1 MRRRVRLGIGA
12 AALALAG
19 MALGGCGLPRGV
31 DGDLTNGWAAFPA
44 GQVRVPAAGDCYDHL
59 YDTAPVD
66 CATVHEREVV
76 FAGTFTGAAATRG
89 RPPLADG
96 PDAQAAWQ
104 RCAAPA
110 ADYLAGD
117 WHDGLLILELVL
129 PSAGVWSVGAR
140 WFRCDVADVLEPWD
154 TRLQSRTGS
163 LRGVLK
169 TADLRLTCLDATKLD
184 SGWVGDHPA
193 PCTQPH
199 RDEYVGFFNAPNVA
213 YLDPDAPV
221 DPKTDRNPAAAYAES
236 QCWPKVEALVGTR
249 NVSAKIG
256 WRYAGFDKVHWGFGD
271 RSGRCFAGP
280 LADVEWTGS
289 LKGLG
294 SRDPKV

>member
-44 GQVRVPAAGDCYDHL
+44 GQVRVPAAGDCYDNL
-59 YDTAPVD
+59 YDTAAVD
-66 CATVHEREVV
+66 CAQSHVLEAVYV
-76 FAGTFTGAAATRG
+76 GTFTGTPAGRG

-110 ADYLAGD
+110 AAYLGGD
-117 WHDGLLILELVL
+117 WHDGMLVLSLVL
-129 PSAGVWSVGAR
+129 PRSGAWTAGAR
-140 WFRCDVADVLEPWD
+140 WFRCDVAVVVKPWEVVD
-154 TRLQSRTGS
+154 HQRRQGS
-163 LRGVLK
+163 LRGALAAGDQRLGCIEW
-169 TADLRLTCLDATKLD
+169 TADGEDYH
-184 SGWVGDHPA
+184 VV
-193 PCTQPH
+193 PCTAPH
-199 RDEYVGFFNAPNVA
+199 RKEYVGFVSAPLGPF
-213 YLDPDAPV
+213 LDPAVPD
-221 DPKTDRNPAAAYAES
+221 DPKTGRNPASAWAES
-236 QCWPKVEALVGTR
+236 QCWPKIEALVGTR
-249 NVSAKIG
+249 NVSLKIG
-256 WRYAGFDKVHWGFGD
+256 WSYGGFFEDRWGYGD
-271 RSGRCFAGP
+271 RSTRCFAGP

-289 LKGLG
+289 IKGLG